1 MHMSRGSGGGWGGLP
16 APICP
21 HIHGAHSHPFPPR
34 KTLAPHEPPPSLL
47 SPTPPQ
53 LAQSLTTG
61 DGDHYGGPPSSHRSS
76 LLVDSG
82 GGGGGGGDGGSA
94 PSSGSAAALE
104 GEESALSAEIART
117 IQAMTDLLD
126 ARMAPA
132 AERTGRAQHSQL
144 VRRYREILF
153 DCTADFRKT
162 GSAVA
167 RRREAREL
175 FRGAQGTG
183 GSLEGGGGGGG
194 GGRDEQMEHLLRERN
209 AIGGAA
215 RGAEAVLGQ
224 ASEVRAE
231 LRNQGGAL
239 RGIRGRALQ
248 VAGAVPGLNRLI
260 DSIRR
265 RRSRDD
271 TILAGVIAA
280 CILFTLWYV
289 LG

>member
-1 MHMSRGSGGGWGGLP
+1 M
-16 APICP
+16 AP
-21 HIHGAHSHPFPPR
+21 R
-34 KTLAPHEPPPSLL
+34 EPPPSLL
-47 SPTPPQ
+47 SPTHPQ

-76 LLVDSG
+76 LLVDS

-183 GSLEGGGGGGG
+183 GSLEGGGGGEG